1 MFLIEVLADVSNN
14 NLLLGFMSESL
25 GLLIFGFG
33 LIAFAV
39 LLRWI
44 FNRQKTENST
54 RKFEREFDKKGEV
67 KIFEGN

>member
-1 MFLIEVLADVSNN
+1 MILADVSSN
-14 NLLLGFMSESL
+14 NLLLGFMPESL

-44 FNRQKTENST
+44 FNRQKAE
-54 RKFEREFDKKGEV
+54 KQQKK
-67 KIFEGN
+67 I

>member
-1 MFLIEVLADVSNN
+1 MFALVIPVDVSNN
-14 NLLLGFMSESL
+14 SLLLGFMPESL

-44 FNRQKTENST
+44 FNRQKAENDN
-54 RKFEREFDKKGEV
+54 K
-67 KIFEGN
+67 

>member
-33 LIAFAV
+33 LIAFAA
-39 LLRWI
+39 LLRWV
-44 FNRQKTENST
+44 FNRQKTE
-54 RKFEREFDKKGEV
+54 KQQKK
-67 KIFEGN
+67 I

>member
-44 FNRQKTENST
+44 FNRQKAE
-54 RKFEREFDKKGEV
+54 KQQKK
-67 KIFEGN
+67 I